1 MFHAYSGIFTKLHIS
16 RHIWDSD
23 IFRILAL
30 PVQTWNYNTNYNSMV
45 QSNVKQHLL
54 FKSGSSFESLFRS
67 IWNIFSFLSTYH
79 FFLQDSIS
87 ILRIA
92 CNPHYHTTHPA
103 HATHASTP
111 PIPPTLAP
119 HPRKHATH
127 VTHASIPPMPHTL
140 ARHPHKYVTRAS
152 TNSTPFLK
160 LAKKKV

>member
-45 QSNVKQHLL
+45 QSNIKQHLL

-67 IWNIFSFLSTYH
+67 IWNIFSFLKTLH

-87 ILRIA
+87 ILRITTIIA
-92 CNPHYHTTHPA
+92 CNQRYHTTHPT
-103 HATHASTP
+103 HATHASTTL
-111 PIPPTLAP
+111 IPPTLAC
-119 HPRKHATH
+119 HPRKHAAH
-127 VTHASIPPMPHTL
+127 VTHASTPPTQ
-140 ARHPHKYVTRAS
+140 ARHPRHTR
-152 TNSTPFLK
+152 
-160 LAKKKV
+160 